1 MNSYRT
7 FMASVAQISL
17 ICVLAITNMQAQESG
32 AAIPVTQTN
41 ETIVGPEIHPLRIG
55 IEAGAP
61 SILNLNV
68 EYVTPLLDNRIG
80 FYVDYLPF
88 KFGIDD
94 VKIKMNNFEIG
105 SNIYLGNKGK
115 GVYVS
120 IGYFDY
126 SGEAEVPDV
135 DFDDGSF
142 GTGET
147 SIDFSTTNVK
157 LGGRFGD
164 RFYARFEVGFGFGDI
179 PEELVITSIDGS
191 GSTIEPIEDIVS
203 LFGSSGIPLLS
214 IGFGYS
220 LL

>member
-1 MNSYRT
+1 MKFFRT
-7 FMASVAQISL
+7 SIACTTQIAL
-17 ICVLAITNMQAQESG
+17 ICALVMTNMHAQDSG
-32 AAIPVTQTN
+32 A
-41 ETIVGPEIHPLRIG
+41 
-55 IEAGAP
+55 
-61 SILNLNV
+61 ILNLNL

-80 FYVDYLPF
+80 LYLDYLPF

-94 VKIKMNNFEIG
+94 VQIKMNNFEIG

-135 DFDDGSF
+135 DFDDESF
-142 GTGET
+142 GAGET
-147 SIDFSTTNVK
+147 SIDFSTTNIK

-214 IGFGYS
+214 VGFGYS